1 MSYWRTFLSL
11 LIAAVLAAS
20 NIARAEG
27 AEWEQFD
34 KWWPMCVFDGSG
46 GGSVNAAITEMV
58 KMAAKCK
65 VNLDVRPFSIP
76 PGTGAGNVKKFADD
90 ARAKCNLTY
99 GFQKMGVNRASIL
112 AISDARA
119 AQQMCNAMGA
129 KDRQFCGE
137 LSFDRGKAQEFRMR
151 GTGYFG
157 GAAPAGQPAFSVVG
171 GSAINARDM
180 SAVALGQGM
189 MGLPQ
194 GFGAGNGVGAEF
206 EGQAAGGSNVDSGWS
221 DYGCEKMRAAAF
233 DNRYRGMKYKSDF
246 TEWYPTSGKIRYVD
260 ITDKTTPL
268 FGSLGAITAATG
280 IAIKTAIPGL
290 PMTSQ
295 QIGKVVVGAALEAE
309 SVFRNATTPKAKPQ
323 EGASTGHPNRTNN
336 QVTSLRGSDDSGVE
350 QVNVP
355 TTDPGQVAAKGGNKT
370 AWDEGAKISDE
381 LAKELGVS
389 ASQLPQGGP
398 STTPTPAPTQNSI
411 DTITAQTQSQFAAIT
426 GGATTPSAAA
436 TAAAEAA
443 ASAAIPSSIKS
454 GNAPGDVSPI
464 GGTNTVTNGSTPQT
478 GSSAPGSATQSF
490 FGASSSMPAATSTGE
505 AKTKTEPQKSGTLAS
520 DFFSKK
526 SKKGEEQERPRTE
539 ERSGSSREEEMRG
552 GRRPASTSA
561 YGGSSSNADGNVTR
575 IGR

>member
-11 LIAAVLAAS
+11 LIAAILAAS

-27 AEWEQFD
+27 AQWEQFD

-46 GGSVNAAITEMV
+46 GGNVNAAVTEMV

-76 PGTGAGNVKKFADD
+76 PGTGAGNVKKLSDD

-112 AISDARA
+112 VIGDARS
-119 AQQMCNAMGA
+119 AQAMCNAMGA

-157 GAAPAGQPAFSVVG
+157 GTAPAGQPAFSVVG

-221 DYGCEKMRAAAF
+221 DYGCKKMRAAAF

-246 TEWYPTSGKIRYVD
+246 TEWYPTTGKLRYVD
-260 ITDKTTPL
+260 IADKSTPL
-268 FGSLGAITAATG
+268 FGGAVGNGGGGGGAGPAA
-280 IAIKTAIPGL
+280 L
-290 PMTSQ
+290 PSVSPANSGA
-295 QIGKVVVGAALEAE
+295 GKPASGAASEAE
-309 SVFRNATTPKAKPQ
+309 SVFRKTTPPSAKTA
-323 EGASTGHPNRTNN
+323 EGAASGHPNRTNN

-350 QVNVP
+350 PVNVP
-355 TTDPGQVAAKGGNKT
+355 TSDPGQVAAKGGNKT
-370 AWDEGAKISDE
+370 AWDEGAKVSDD
-381 LAKELGVS
+381 LAKELGIS
-389 ASQLPQGGP
+389 ASQLPQGNP
-398 STTPTPAPTQNSI
+398 ATTANTPAVPTQNSVEA
-411 DTITAQTQSQFAAIT
+411 ITAQTQAQLAAIT

-443 ASAAIPSSIKS
+443 VSAAIPSSIKS
-454 GNAPGDVSPI
+454 ANATGEASPI
-464 GGTNTVTNGSTPQT
+464 GGTNTVTNGS
-478 GSSAPGSATQSF
+478 APQSF
-490 FGASSSMPAATSTGE
+490 FGASSSMPPATSTGE
-505 AKTKTEPQKSGTLAS
+505 VKPKQELSKSGTLNA
-520 DFFSKK
+520 DFFAKK
-526 SKKGEEQERPRTE
+526 SKEDGGQARPRTE
-539 ERSGSSREEEMRG
+539 ERNGGSREEEGRG
-552 GRRPASTSA
+552 GRRPASASA